1 MEHLQYQGFEY
12 TMVPSQNRIEFFKDL
27 TVIGDN
33 IKVKIIYEL
42 IKSVLAVGDKNILIE
57 TSIEQR
63 VYKFSVTYQSY
74 ALGTFFY
81 LPMESR
87 MDIYVPESY
96 NFPFVQFKK
105 KKVVHKSYNA
115 LLDRL
120 GLDRLFERFIKVL

>member
-1 MEHLQYQGFEY
+1 MEHIQYQSFDY

-57 TSIEQR
+57 TCIEQR

-81 LPMESR
+81 LPVESR